1 MADKYTIADVPVAPD
16 PAPAPSFKERMITLE
31 KDVKQTESFTVAQLE
46 GQMASCDS
54 QIENLKKQYR
64 RTYLWYNKYAS
75 NIRNGDYVK

>member
-54 QIENLKKQYR
+54 QIENLKKQKADLKAKVDAA
-64 RTYLWYNKYAS
+64 TAALDK
-75 NIRNGDYVK
+75 

>member
-54 QIENLKKQYR
+54 QIENLKKQKADLKAKADAA
-64 RTYLWYNKYAS
+64 TAALDK
-75 NIRNGDYVK
+75 